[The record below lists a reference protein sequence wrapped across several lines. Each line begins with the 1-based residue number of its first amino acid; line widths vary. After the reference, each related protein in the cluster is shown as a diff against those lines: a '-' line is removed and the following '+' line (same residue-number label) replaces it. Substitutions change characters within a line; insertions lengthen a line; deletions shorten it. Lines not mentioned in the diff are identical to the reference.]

1 VSLSAVLQLRTIACF
16 TQAVNKASVFRSHD
30 MTARDE
36 VGLGV
41 GDVEEDVERGP
52 EDVEDRLEENTDSCQ
67 VCSVATSGGQSYSY
81 FLY

>member
-1 VSLSAVLQLRTIACF
+1 
-16 TQAVNKASVFRSHD
+16 

-52 EDVEDRLEENTDSCQ
+52 EDVDDRLEENTDSCQ